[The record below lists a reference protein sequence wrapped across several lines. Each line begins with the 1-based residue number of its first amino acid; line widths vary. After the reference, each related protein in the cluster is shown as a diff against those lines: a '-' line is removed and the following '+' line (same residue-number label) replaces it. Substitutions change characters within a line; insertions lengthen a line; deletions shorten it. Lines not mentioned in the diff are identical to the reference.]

1 MIISLLATDDKL
13 LDATSCD
20 CYCTSCT
27 VLYCVQVWARTQDTH
42 LCDSLLFS
50 MMTVASRLIDF
61 LRNLFRI

>member
-1 MIISLLATDDKL
+1 M
-13 LDATSCD
+13 
-20 CYCTSCT
+20 YCT